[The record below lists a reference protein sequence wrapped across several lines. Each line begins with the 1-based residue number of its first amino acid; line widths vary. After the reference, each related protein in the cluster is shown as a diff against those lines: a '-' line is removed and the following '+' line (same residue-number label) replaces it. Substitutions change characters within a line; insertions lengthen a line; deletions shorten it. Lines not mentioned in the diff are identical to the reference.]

1 MWINEDKNKD
11 NIKLDIG
18 AGDSNTFELQE
29 TGYVLND
36 IEPHKGIDLV
46 CDILDLK
53 DYLKAGQC
61 CEVRASHILEHFGI
75 NDLVKVIRI
84 VHFIL
89 KDKGLFNIIV
99 PNLKWQIQF
108 LYSGQDEKAV
118 YYIFGGQ
125 LDKYDFHK
133 TGFTVD
139 ILRKLLNDNGFT
151 ILELTEETSIK
162 CKALKI

>member
-1 MWINEDKNKD
+1 MWINKDKNKD
-11 NIKLDIG
+11 GIRLDIG
-18 AGDSNTFELQE
+18 AGDTSTLELQE

-53 DYLKAGQC
+53 KYLKEGQC
-61 CEVRASHILEHFGI
+61 AEVRASHILEHFGKH
-75 NDLVKVIRI
+75 DLVRVLRI

-89 KDKGLFNIIV
+89 KDKGIFNIVV
-99 PNLKWQIQF
+99 PNLKWQAQF
-108 LYSGQDEKAV
+108 LFSGEDEKAV

-133 TGFTVD
+133 TGFTAD
-139 ILRKLLNDNGFT
+139 ILKKLLLDNGFT
-151 ILELTEETSIK
+151 ILELLERTSIE
-162 CKALKI
+162 CKAMKI